1 MAQSEQFDKLK
12 SLLES
17 SAGNEDKD
25 VMLQNILNY
34 IKDAK
39 DESGL
44 GEEELVQKLLGDLKS
59 LYRPQATYYEYL
71 LFIGVV
77 SLVVSIF
84 GEKPNGT
91 EKFEKMN
98 KRINFNFFLI
108 YFFENY

>member
-1 MAQSEQFDKLK
+1 MAQSEEFDKLK

-17 SAGNEDKD
+17 SSENQDQD

-34 IKDAK
+34 IQNAK
-39 DESGL
+39 EESGL
-44 GEEELVQKLLGDLKS
+44 DEEQLAQKLLNDLKS

-84 GEKPNGT
+84 GESQ
-91 EKFEKMN
+91 
-98 KRINFNFFLI
+98 
-108 YFFENY
+108 